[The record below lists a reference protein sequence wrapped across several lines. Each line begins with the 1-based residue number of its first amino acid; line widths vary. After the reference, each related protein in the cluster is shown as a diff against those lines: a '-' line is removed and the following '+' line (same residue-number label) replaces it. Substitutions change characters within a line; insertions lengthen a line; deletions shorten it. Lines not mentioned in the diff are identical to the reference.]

1 MRIVLVRHGESEGN
15 IDDSRYADVGDAH
28 IGLTENGQLQLEDTG
43 KFLRYYYRV
52 HARGESD
59 QPQRI
64 WVSPYKRTEQS
75 AALALQAFN
84 GAALDVRR
92 DRRLVEQSYGL
103 LPFAARSSNPKHHD
117 LIKALAEISR
127 EVHKKDPFLSV
138 PPLGEAPVTHH
149 ARVGH
154 FLDRVESDRARLG
167 IEDILIISH
176 GATNK
181 HIIMHLMD
189 LPFSAWKEIEL
200 QNNGDVTV
208 VEDRGEGWT
217 VRKIYDGP
225 SRRIALRDPLKNVK
239 LMPVSGLS
247 ALTSR

>member
-1 MRIVLVRHGESEGN
+1 MRILLVRHGESEGN
-15 IDDSRYADVGDAH
+15 VDDSRYADVGDAH
-28 IGLTENGQLQLEDTG
+28 IALTENGRRQLEDTG
-43 KFLRYYYRV
+43 KFLRYYYRT
-52 HARGESD
+52 HALGGRD
-59 QPQRI
+59 YPQRI
-64 WVSPYKRTEQS
+64 WVSPYKRAEQS
-75 AALALQAFN
+75 ATLALSVFN
-84 GAALDVRR
+84 DAVLDIRR

-103 LPFAARSSNPKHHD
+103 LPFAARASNPRHHE

-127 EVHKKDPFLSV
+127 EVHKNDPFLSV

-149 ARVGH
+149 ARVSH
-154 FLDRVESDRARLG
+154 FLDRIENDRERSG
-167 IEDILIISH
+167 IDDILIIAH

-208 VEDRGEGWT
+208 IEDREDGWG

-225 SRRIALRDPLKNVK
+225 DRHIASRDPLARIK
-239 LMPVSGLS
+239 PRSGLEP
-247 ALTSR
+247 L